1 MLRTAIALVLVACA
15 GTLPASAKT
24 VKTDTILVAPTVAD
38 PGTVPIP
45 AQDLPGGTSGSGLSD
60 DSNGGD
66 DGLPGADEDLQP
78 ITQSPNAPTEVP
90 DVYYDK
96 SSLPPLVARMH
107 DQLMEAAKSGDMER
121 LRMVLESNEVPPTL
135 SLTEIG
141 DPIDYLKSVSGDPD
155 GLEILAIL
163 ADTLDAGFIHVDEGT
178 PQEMYVWPY
187 FARYPFSALTKEQK
201 VEMYR
206 LVTATDFAEMEAYG
220 VWLFYRVGIGKD
232 GTLHYFVAG
241 E

>member
-1 MLRTAIALVLVACA
+1 MLRTAIALVLMVCA
-15 GTLPASAKT
+15 GALPAAAKT
-24 VKTDTILVAPTVAD
+24 VKTDTILVAPAVTN
-38 PGTVPIP
+38 PGAASIP
-45 AQDLPGGTSGSGLSD
+45 DEDLPDASGAG
-60 DSNGGD
+60 NGD
-66 DGLPGADEDLQP
+66 VEESLPVIEEDLQP

-90 DVYYDK
+90 QVFYGT

-107 DQLMEAAKSGDMER
+107 DQLMDAAKSGDMEK

-135 SLTEIG
+135 SLTETG
-141 DPIDYLKSVSGDPD
+141 DPIEFLKSVSGDQD
-155 GLEILAIL
+155 GLEVLAIL

-178 PQEMYVWPY
+178 PQEMYIWPY

-206 LVTATDFAEMEAYG
+206 LITATDFAEMEAYG

>member
-1 MLRTAIALVLVACA
+1 MLRTAIALVLMVCA
-15 GTLPASAKT
+15 GSLPAAAKT

-38 PGTVPIP
+38 PNAASIP
-45 AQDLPGGTSGSGLSD
+45 
-60 DSNGGD
+60 
-66 DGLPGADEDLQP
+66 DEDLPDATGGETGDMEENLPIIDEELQP
-78 ITQSPNAPTEVP
+78 IGKSPNAPTEVP
-90 DVYYDK
+90 QVFYDR

-107 DQLMEAAKSGDMER
+107 DQLMDAAKSGDMDK

-141 DPIDYLKSVSGDPD
+141 DPIEFLKGVSGDQD
-155 GLEILAIL
+155 GLEVLAIL

-178 PQEMYVWPY
+178 PQEMYIWPY
-187 FARYPFSALTKEQK
+187 FARYPFASLTKEQK
-201 VEMYR
+201 VEMFR
-206 LVTATDFAEMEAYG
+206 LITATDFAEMEAYG